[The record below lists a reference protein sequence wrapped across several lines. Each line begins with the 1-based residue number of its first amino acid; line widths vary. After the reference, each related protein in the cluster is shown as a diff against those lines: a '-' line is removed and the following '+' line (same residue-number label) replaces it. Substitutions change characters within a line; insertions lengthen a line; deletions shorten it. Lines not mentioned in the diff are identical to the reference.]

1 MTTYAITLPFYAFAD
16 NSGVSC
22 IWDNPFLGP
31 IPFLALPTDC
41 TTYGP
46 EIYAAA
52 VAGEYGPVVSFADSH
67 WYSTVNDN
75 VWEGKTYALGR
86 VMISPTGVQP
96 PNSSNQPI
104 PPNPNSSET

>member
-1 MTTYAITLPFYAFAD
+1 MTYAITQPYYALED
-16 NSGVSC
+16 NSGVHC
-22 IWDNPFLGP
+22 IWDHPELGS

-52 VAGEYGPVVSFADSH
+52 VAGEYGPVVSYANSH
-67 WYSTVNDN
+67 WYSVIDGN
-75 VWEGKTYALGR
+75 VWEGNTYSLGQL
-86 VMISPTGVQP
+86 MLSPTGQQP

-104 PPNPNSSET
+104 PPNPNA